1 MSTSIL
7 TSVLWYGGLLG
18 LGLSVLLLLWA
29 LALYA
34 IKHAT
39 DRFTAATLAGA
50 LVLAVASSW
59 AVTRATTL
67 DQENLLSNVHEPL
80 IQLLAASVDTRGAL
94 EDVRAVA
101 EPSPGLTALQSKY
114 DSHEASIETLLQAEW
129 QYYRGRPWDE
139 RSLLYKM
146 TWDVNDIRVHHAR
159 HEKRA
164 EALECPANPAVP
176 FLDAAG
182 ARLRDRLQAER
193 TLAETIGKQ
202 FDGYDPGTQGA
213 ASARGVRTM
222 RLLAGLAGV
231 LAVASAAAVAFA
243 ARKRS
248 WHLLDGLVALAALVF
263 AGLAGWLALGA
274 GADQERLGGDLF
286 ARAAAVRR
294 ETVDLSESLKALML
308 LPRGGVLQPRDSRER
323 LVADYGEY
331 HSSVAALASLVRA
344 WDRFVL
350 TGTLDA
356 EGASAQRIQ
365 THDDLLDAIRSR
377 TSMLY
382 RQYAQLDRR
391 IADLG
396 CRSEWFPRSEGR
408 TREDALLMLP

>member
-1 MSTSIL
+1 MSNIL
-7 TSVLWYGGLLG
+7 PSVLWYGGLLG

-29 LALYA
+29 LALYT

-39 DRFTAATLAGA
+39 DRFTTLTLAGA

-59 AVTRATTL
+59 GVTRATSL
-67 DQENLLSNVHEPL
+67 DQGNLLSNVHERL
-80 IQLLAASVDTRGAL
+80 IQLVAASVHTRSAL
-94 EDVRAVA
+94 EDLRAVA

-114 DSHEASIETLLQAEW
+114 DGHEASIETLLQAEW
-129 QYYRGRPWDE
+129 RYYRGRPWDE
-139 RSLLYKM
+139 PALLYKM

-176 FLDAAG
+176 FLDDAS

-193 TLAETIGKQ
+193 TLAETLRKQ
-202 FDGYDPGTQGA
+202 FGGYDVVTQDSS
-213 ASARGVRTM
+213 SAGGVRTM

-231 LAVASAAAVAFA
+231 LAIASAAAVAFA

-248 WHLLDGLVALAALVF
+248 WHPLDGLVAIAALVL

-274 GADQERLGGDLF
+274 GADQGRLRDDLV
-286 ARAAAVRR
+286 ARAAAVDG
-294 ETVDLSESLKALML
+294 ETLDLGESMKALML

-323 LVADYGEY
+323 LIADYGEY
-331 HSSVAALASLVRA
+331 LNSVSSLASLVRV
-344 WDRFVL
+344 WDAAVL
-350 TGTLDA
+350 TGTLDT
-356 EGASAQRIQ
+356 GVVSSQKIQ

-377 TSMLY
+377 MLMLY
-382 RQYAQLDRR
+382 RQYVQLDRR
-391 IADLG
+391 MTDLS
-396 CRSEWFPRSEGR
+396 CRSEWFPRNEGR
-408 TREDALLMLP
+408 TREDVLLMLP

>member
-1 MSTSIL
+1 MSRS
-7 TSVLWYGGLLG
+7 SGSW
-18 LGLSVLLLLWA
+18 
-29 LALYA
+29 
-34 IKHAT
+34 
-39 DRFTAATLAGA
+39 RQ
-50 LVLAVASSW
+50 AS
-59 AVTRATTL
+59 
-67 DQENLLSNVHEPL
+67 
-80 IQLLAASVDTRGAL
+80 DTRGAL

-176 FLDAAG
+176 FLDDAS

-202 FDGYDPGTQGA
+202 FEGYDLGSRRTPA
-213 ASARGVRTM
+213 VRGVRTM

-231 LAVASAAAVAFA
+231 LAIASAAAVALA

-248 WHLLDGLVALAALVF
+248 WHLLDAMVAVAAVVL

-274 GADQERLGGDLF
+274 GAEQERLRGDLF
-286 ARAAAVRR
+286 ARAAAVHR
-294 ETVDLSESLKALML
+294 ETIDLSESLKALML

-323 LVADYGEY
+323 LIADYAEY
-331 HSSVAALASLVRA
+331 LNSVSALASLVRV
-344 WDRFVL
+344 WDRAVL
-350 TGTLDA
+350 TGTLDTGHRLVRTNSNA
-356 EGASAQRIQ
+356 RRSA
-365 THDDLLDAIRSR
+365 
-377 TSMLY
+377 
-382 RQYAQLDRR
+382 
-391 IADLG
+391 
-396 CRSEWFPRSEGR
+396 GR
-408 TREDALLMLP
+408 HSLTNIDALPSVTRNSIDGSRI